1 MNTRVKNEA
10 ERFVSNLGKVTL
22 LNFAEQQSEIVATK
36 IDPESSLELTESVEC
51 LKIPTD
57 FKLTVSVPEGLL
69 KNDSQYFDFVKE
81 LNETVLDEYD
91 LSMLDSVGECQ
102 YLDQACENTSGILRT
117 VLTPNV
123 DGHIYTDIDEL
134 QQGYC
139 DIEDAADFISGSLPR
154 VGRKT
159 LREEEFKGSRLQT
172 VLAPKVD
179 EEIYTGPD
187 DFLPGDYCDIDD
199 AGAIAAGSLPCTG
212 RKTVQEEAF
221 ESSTQ
226 ARGVEEFEK
235 TTRKAQ
241 NVRACDITELNA
253 EKKDSSTGE
262 HEAHAADDYYVDM
275 TSPAASEDG
284 YCVMTRS
291 SPRHKESESEISVQR
306 AEGVDSSEVV
316 EMATLSPADKVLL
329 NIPVPLDESSLK
341 LKQPDGTCNGE
352 TKNETIEMKDD
363 LESSETKP
371 TSQDLPAESSKE
383 DALIIKRESAIEE
396 PSRTLPVSSVS
407 KDQGRIPADLAS
419 LSVEGVEW
427 LLRTLNMA
435 CYVNTFRSEQI
446 DGEILMEL
454 DKEELMSLE
463 VSPFHVVKLM
473 KVIAGWRPSVGD

>member
-1 MNTRVKNEA
+1 MNTRVKSDA

-51 LKIPTD
+51 LEIPTD
-57 FKLTVSVPEGLL
+57 IQVNVSVPEGLL
-69 KNDSQYFDFVKE
+69 KSDNQYFDFVKE
-81 LNETVLDEYD
+81 LNETFLDKYD
-91 LSMLDSVGECQ
+91 LSMLDSVEKCQ
-102 YLDQACENTSGILRT
+102 YLDQACESTSGILRT
-117 VLTPNV
+117 VLAPSV
-123 DGHIYTDIDEL
+123 DGHIYTEIDEL
-134 QQGYC
+134 QQDYC
-139 DIEDAADFISGSLPR
+139 DIEDAGDFISGSLPR

-159 LREEEFKGSRLQT
+159 LREEELEGSRLQT

-179 EEIYTGPD
+179 EEIYTNPHE
-187 DFLPGDYCDIDD
+187 FLPGDYCDI
-199 AGAIAAGSLPCTG
+199 AAGYLPCTG

-221 ESSTQ
+221 ESSTH
-226 ARGVEEFEK
+226 ARAAEEFEK

-306 AEGVDSSEVV
+306 AEGVDSSEVI
-316 EMATLSPADKVLL
+316 EMATLRPADKVLL
-329 NIPVPLDESSLK
+329 NIPVPLNESSLK
-341 LKQPDGTCNGE
+341 LKQPDGTFNGE

-363 LESSETKP
+363 LESSETKS
-371 TSQDLPAESSKE
+371 TSQDLPTESSKE
-383 DALIIKRESAIEE
+383 DAEIIKRESAIEE

-407 KDQGRIPADLAS
+407 EDQGRIPADLAS
-419 LSVEGVEW
+419 LSVEGVER

-473 KVIAGWRPSVGD
+473 KVIAGWRPIVAD